1 VISLEL
7 LKIRIATTDGALPVL
22 FGDLAVKQLP
32 HLCLGAEF
40 TISPGVVRVFDT
52 LHPEVSDSTSFLDQ
66 VATTAR
72 KGLVDGQNSLRRSF
86 IGFLQAGFSG
96 KSKTFDFPV
105 CLRLVASLPTPEP
118 FGCALVNWRMCAA
131 W

>member
-7 LKIRIATTDGALPVL
+7 LKMRIATTDGASPVL
-22 FGDLAVKQLP
+22 FGDLAVEQLP
-32 HLCLGAEF
+32 HLCLGTEF

-72 KGLVDGQNSLRRSF
+72 KGSVDGAEFIAAELHGIPLGWVFREKEKNVRLPGVPANRSHPFRR
-86 IGFLQAGFSG
+86 L
-96 KSKTFDFPV
+96 
-105 CLRLVASLPTPEP
+105 
-118 FGCALVNWRMCAA
+118 NH
-131 W
+131 